1 LILSG
6 VSRAEFSIK
15 IHPTMNDA
23 HALYQQPTEDRIALL
38 MARDWREH
46 LLTEQDRDI
55 SNMING
61 KSGIKIICDII

>member
-1 LILSG
+1 
-6 VSRAEFSIK
+6 
-15 IHPTMNDA
+15 MNDA
-23 HALYQQPTEDRIALL
+23 HALCHQPAEDKIALH

-61 KSGIKIICDII
+61 KSNIQIICDMI